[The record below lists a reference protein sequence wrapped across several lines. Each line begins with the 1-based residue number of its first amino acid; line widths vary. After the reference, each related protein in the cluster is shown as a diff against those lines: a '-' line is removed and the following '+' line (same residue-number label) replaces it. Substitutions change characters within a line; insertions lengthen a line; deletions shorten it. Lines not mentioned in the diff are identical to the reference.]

1 MTYIVIE
8 MQTSNG
14 VTAIVP
20 PVTFTDRNEAEGRF
34 HSILSVAATSAVEE
48 HAVVMITSD
57 GRVVR
62 NEVYRHPVTPVQ
74 PEVPEP
80 VEPEGEEEPEET

>member
-8 MQTSNG
+8 MQTNGG

-20 PVTFTDRNEAEGRF
+20 PVAYTDRNQAESNF
-34 HSILSVAATSAVEE
+34 HSILASAAVSAVEQ
-48 HAVVMITSD
+48 HAVIMVTND

-62 NEVYRHPVTPVQ
+62 NEVYRHFT
-74 PEVPEP
+74 EP
-80 VEPEGEEEPEET
+80 VEPEET

>member
-1 MTYIVIE
+1 MTYIVME
-8 MQTSNG
+8 MQTNSG

-20 PVTFTDRNEAEGRF
+20 PVAFTDRNAAEASF
-34 HSILSVAATSAVEE
+34 HSILSYAAVSAVEE

-74 PEVPEP
+74 PEP
-80 VEPEGEEEPEET
+80 VEPEGGEEPEET

>member
-14 VTAIVP
+14 ATAIVP

-74 PEVPEP
+74 PEP
-80 VEPEGEEEPEET
+80 EEEPEEA